1 MKKCLLGNYVSDY
14 DMYIVL
20 MTRINKVNTKKSQEG
35 VEMVP
40 QDNVAE
46 KVKLLIEKM
55 LRSRKPLT

>member
-1 MKKCLLGNYVSDY
+1 MLDKHGSAY
-14 DMYIVL
+14 DMSLVL
-20 MTRINKVNTKKSQEG
+20 MTRINNVNTKMSQEG

-55 LRSRKPLT
+55 LRSRKPLR

>member
-1 MKKCLLGNYVSDY
+1 M
-14 DMYIVL
+14 VL
-20 MTRINKVNTKKSQEG
+20 MTRINKVNTKMSQEG

-46 KVKLLIEKM
+46 KIKLLIEKM